1 MGAWGSSLPGLCN
14 PALCMNT
21 LVLAASRFL
30 GLKGSLLTALAQTL
44 FASEVGPP
52 WVFLGPLATLWL

>member
-30 GLKGSLLTALAQTL
+30 TALAQTL